1 MSGENSED
9 APLLEVRDL
18 SVTYE
23 AQRGAFIKRVDY
35 IHAVKRVSFRVR
47 KGTTMGLVGESGS
60 GKSTIGKAILRLAPI
75 KEGSIHYGGQEITG
89 LSDKAFL
96 PYRKRIQTIFQDP
109 YASMNPRLTIASIV
123 SEPLLVHAPEMGRRE
138 REERVADLLEK
149 VGLPADAM
157 NRYPHQFSGGQRQRI
172 CVARALSSRPEF
184 IICDECVSA
193 LDVSVQAQIVNLLQD
208 LQDELGITYLFIA
221 HDLAVVEHMCDEALV
236 MELGEI
242 VEQGPT
248 EALYRSPQHPYTQRL
263 LDAVPRMPTILVGSG
278 RFILSAVVSACRH
291 LLLDKIDSF
300 APLRCHLW

>member
-1 MSGENSED
+1 MSNENSEEK
-9 APLLEVRDL
+9 PLLQVRDL

-23 AQRGAFIKRVDY
+23 ARRGAFIKRSEF
-35 IHAVKRVSFRVR
+35 IHAVKRVSFEAR
-47 KGTTMGLVGESGS
+47 KGTTLGLVGESGS

-75 KEGSIHYGGQEITG
+75 ESGSIKYDGQELTG
-89 LSDKAFL
+89 LDESAFL

-109 YASMNPRLTIASIV
+109 YASMNPRHSIASIV
-123 SEPLLVHAPEMGRRE
+123 AEPLKVHAPEMGKQDRKD
-138 REERVADLLEK
+138 RVAELLEK
-149 VGLPADAM
+149 VGLRADSM

-172 CVARALSSRPEF
+172 CVARALSSKPEF

-221 HDLAVVEHMCDEALV
+221 HDLAVVEHICDEALV

-248 EALYRSPQHPYTQRL
+248 DRLYRSPEHPYTQSL
-263 LDAVPRMPTILVGSG
+263 LDAVPKMPTLVGSDQ
-278 RFILSAVVSACRH
+278 I
-291 LLLDKIDSF
+291 
-300 APLRCHLW
+300 

>member
-1 MSGENSED
+1 MSETVKGGD
-9 APLLEVRDL
+9 PLLEVTDL
-18 SVTYE
+18 SVTFE
-23 AQRGAFIKRVDY
+23 ARRGGFIKRLEY
-35 IHAVKRVSFRVR
+35 IHAVKRVSFGVR

-75 KEGSIHYGGQEITG
+75 KEGSIRYAGEDVTG
-89 LSDKAFL
+89 LSEKAFM

-123 SEPLLVHAPEMGRRE
+123 SEPLLVHAPEMSKRP

-149 VGLPADAM
+149 VGLPADSM

-172 CVARALSSRPEF
+172 CIARALSSSPEF

-208 LQDELGITYLFIA
+208 IQDELGITYLFIA

-248 EALYRSPQHPYTQRL
+248 DSLYRSPQHPYTQRL
-263 LDAVPRMPTILVGSG
+263 LDAVPRMPT
-278 RFILSAVVSACRH
+278 
-291 LLLDKIDSF
+291 LLGAS
-300 APLRCHLW
+300 